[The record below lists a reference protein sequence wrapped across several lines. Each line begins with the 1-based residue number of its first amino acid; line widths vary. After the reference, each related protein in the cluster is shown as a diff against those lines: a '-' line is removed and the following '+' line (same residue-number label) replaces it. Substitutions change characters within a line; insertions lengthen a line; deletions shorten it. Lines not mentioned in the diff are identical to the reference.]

1 MGAKRGSG
9 SKRETEVRVLISPSV
24 LCQRETGNGER
35 ETVMIDGLIGI
46 KVGMTQIFDENGT
59 VVPVTVIKAGPCVVV
74 QKKTKETD
82 GYESVQL
89 GLVEFVRPSRVNKPR
104 SGHFKKAGVPPCRI
118 LQEFH
123 YKDGEEAPKVGEQIL
138 VNQVFRAADKVDV
151 LGTSKGRGFAGLIK
165 RHHFGGG
172 AATHGSMFHRAP
184 GSIGASA
191 FPSRVLPGMRA
202 AGHMGDA
209 SVTTQSL
216 KVVRVQE
223 QDNILLVKGAV
234 PGRNGGYVVV
244 KKA

>member
-1 MGAKRGSG
+1 M
-9 SKRETEVRVLISPSV
+9 V
-24 LCQRETGNGER
+24 
-35 ETVMIDGLIGI
+35 DGLIGI
-46 KVGMTQIFDENGT
+46 KVGMTQVFDENGT

-104 SGHFKKAGVPPCRI
+104 SGHFKKAGVPPCRV
-118 LQEFH
+118 LREFRP
-123 YKDGEEAPKVGEQIL
+123 KNGEELPNVGEQIL
-138 VNQVFRAADKVDV
+138 VNQVFQPKDKVDV

-202 AGHMGDA
+202 AGHMGDET
-209 SVTTQSL
+209 VTAQNL

-223 QDNILLVKGAV
+223 QDNVVLVEGAV
-234 PGRNGGYVVV
+234 PGRKGGYVVI

>member
-1 MGAKRGSG
+1 M
-9 SKRETEVRVLISPSV
+9 V
-24 LCQRETGNGER
+24 
-35 ETVMIDGLIGI
+35 DGLIGI
-46 KVGMTQIFDENGT
+46 KVGMTQVFDENGM

-89 GLVEFVRPSRVNKPR
+89 GLVEFIRPSRVNKPR
-104 SGHFKKAGVPPCRI
+104 AGHFKKAGIPPCRI
-118 LQEFH
+118 LQEFRF
-123 YKDGEEAPKVGEQIL
+123 KNGEEMPNVGEQIL
-138 VNQVFRAADKVDV
+138 VNQVFKAADKVNV

-191 FPSRVLPGMRA
+191 YPSRVLPGMRA
-202 AGHMGDA
+202 AGHMGDKKIT
-209 SVTTQSL
+209 VQKL
-216 KVVRVQE
+216 RVVRIQE
-223 QDNILLVKGAV
+223 QENVLLVEGAV
-234 PGRNGGYVVV
+234 PGRNGGYVVI